1 MNYHQSIF
9 DDMEQS
15 LLEEPLRLIRE
26 FEPIA
31 SMVLE

>member
-9 DDMEQS
+9 DDTEQS
-15 LLEEPLRLIRE
+15 MQEEPLRLSRE

-31 SMVLE
+31 SVVLE